1 MERRI
6 IDVWVGIFVVLGIG
20 AMVFLSLK
28 VANLTGFDSGN
39 AYEVTAEF
47 DNIGGLKVKA
57 PVKNAGVVVGRVKEI
72 YLDTDKSVALVVLEM
87 DARYK
92 FAIDSSASIYTS
104 GLLGEQYI
112 SLQDGIESEYLKP
125 GDVIYRTSSAMVL
138 EKLIGDYMLNKA
150 D

>member
-1 MERRI
+1 MERQT

-20 AMVFLSLK
+20 AMIFLSLK

-57 PVKNAGVVVGRVKEI
+57 PVKNAGVLVGRVKNI
-72 YLDTDKSVALVVLEM
+72 YLHTDKGVASVVMEI
-87 DARYK
+87 DKRYK
-92 FAIDSSASIYTS
+92 FTIDTSANIYTS

-112 SLQDGIESEYLKP
+112 DLQDGIESEYLQS
-125 GDVIYRTSSAMVL
+125 GDVIYLTSSAMVL
-138 EKLIGDYMLNKA
+138 EKLIGDYFINREK
-150 D
+150 